1 MKFSNYNFF
10 SETKTET
17 HFKFSTY
24 SKSLEP
30 AANYFRI
37 GRTNRLMIEI
47 DLDDQRNTR
56 LNVSNKNKIHLYQTI
71 KYHIFC
77 ILFFLIIIN
86 KSSAIRV

>member
-1 MKFSNYNFF
+1 MKFSNFNFF
-10 SETKTET
+10 SKTKTET

-30 AANYFRI
+30 AANYFGI

-56 LNVSNKNKIHLYQTI
+56 LNVSNKKQNTFISNNKITYILHS
-71 KYHIFC
+71 IFSHN
-77 ILFFLIIIN
+77 N
-86 KSSAIRV
+86 K